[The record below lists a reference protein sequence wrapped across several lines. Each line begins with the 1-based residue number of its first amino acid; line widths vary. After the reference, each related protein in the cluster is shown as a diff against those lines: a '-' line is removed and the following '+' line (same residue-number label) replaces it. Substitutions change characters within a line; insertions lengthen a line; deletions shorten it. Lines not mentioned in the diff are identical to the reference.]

1 MISENSFIE
10 IEVVASSL
18 FDFIDDFVDDTDKV
32 LALKEY
38 LKIDDSIED
47 FKQDIYLASQ
57 FQIARIYK
65 ALDLECE
72 IYSQNEHVY
81 FLYALFR
88 QYCHD
93 NLLSYHDYYDFCEYN
108 KESTKARQ
116 IWALSLKEFN
126 VSELFEYIQYP
137 FYYANVEN
145 ASDYMLYLFGIA
157 VDIMQR
163 MGETPRRKAITQGI
177 FNIYKNDKG
186 KTMGQF
192 YKSADS
198 IITEEE
204 YKTIYDV
211 TIPLLDFYKD
221 LCQNQQFIDAFKEI
235 PGISQSI
242 DASTDISE
250 LVFIVYTNLI
260 CGCYKHLN
268 HYPIDIHSKEGAL
281 MVLWLQFRSADKE
294 RTYDY
299 YNHLMRD
306 EGYTDTLQGTVE
318 SMANAVDVQSP
329 NNDYYNLISAVLS
342 NVDVNLQIKYLVLLY
357 RAASVIAKIDGHVS
371 AEESSWLA
379 RLLEKTEKLSE
390 EVSPSSNAIDDNADY
405 INQLQELIGL
415 DSVKSDVLSLSN
427 FIKMKQ
433 MRESKGLKTP
443 QISLHCVFT
452 GNPGTGKTTVARILA
467 GIFKNLGVLQKG
479 HLVETD
485 RSGLVAEYVG
495 QTAVKTNKIID
506 SALDGVL
513 FIDEA
518 YSLVQGGPNDYGK
531 EAISTLLKRME
542 DDRDRLIVILAGYNN
557 EMQDFI
563 NSNPGLRSRFNR
575 YIHFPDYS
583 AIELHKIFNLN
594 LQKNEYTMSPEVS
607 SYLLSRLQ
615 DVVENRKK
623 DFGNARYIR
632 NLFEK
637 TIENQANRLSND
649 TEISI
654 EKLKAIKLDDIKE
667 EI

>member
-1 MISENSFIE
+1 MG
-10 IEVVASSL
+10 
-18 FDFIDDFVDDTDKV
+18 
-32 LALKEY
+32 
-38 LKIDDSIED
+38 
-47 FKQDIYLASQ
+47 
-57 FQIARIYK
+57 
-65 ALDLECE
+65 
-72 IYSQNEHVY
+72 H
-81 FLYALFR
+81 
-88 QYCHD
+88 
-93 NLLSYHDYYDFCEYN
+93 
-108 KESTKARQ
+108 
-116 IWALSLKEFN
+116 FN
-126 VSELFEYIQYP
+126 
-137 FYYANVEN
+137 
-145 ASDYMLYLFGIA
+145 
-157 VDIMQR
+157 
-163 MGETPRRKAITQGI
+163 T
-177 FNIYKNDKG
+177 
-186 KTMGQF
+186 
-192 YKSADS
+192 

-211 TIPLLDFYKD
+211 TIPLRDFYKD
-221 LCQNQQFIDAFKEI
+221 LCQNQQFIEAFKEI

-242 DASTDISE
+242 DTNTDVSE
-250 LVFIVYTNLI
+250 LIFIVYTNLI

-268 HYPIDIHSKEGAL
+268 HYPIDINSKEGTL
-281 MVLWLQFRSADKE
+281 IVLWLQLRSADEE
-294 RTYDY
+294 RTYDFFI
-299 YNHLMRD
+299 HLMRD
-306 EGYTDTLQGTVE
+306 KGYTDMLQSTVE
-318 SMANAVDVQSP
+318 SMANAVNVQSP

-342 NVDVNLQIKYLVLLY
+342 NVDVNLQIRYLVLLY

-371 AEESSWLA
+371 EEESSWLA

-390 EVSPSSNAIDDNADY
+390 ELSPASNAIDDNTDY

-415 DSVKSDVLSLSN
+415 ECVKSDVLSLSN

-433 MRESKGLKTP
+433 MRESMGLKAP

-479 HLVETD
+479 HLIETD

-506 SALDGVL
+506 SAIDGVL

-518 YSLVQGGPNDYGK
+518 YSLVQGESNDYGK

-542 DDRDRLIVILAGYNN
+542 DDRDRLIVILAGYSD
-557 EMQDFI
+557 EMQEFI

-583 AIELHKIFNLN
+583 ATELHMIFNLN
-594 LQKNEYTMSPEVS
+594 LQKNEYTMSSEAS

-615 DVVENRKK
+615 NVVETREQ

-637 TIENQANRLSND
+637 TIENQANRLSYD
-649 TEISI
+649 SDISI
-654 EKLKAIKLDDIKE
+654 EKLTSIELDDIKD
-667 EI
+667 EIINQGVTSLD